1 MTSDLAVDTALIRHA
16 AQLLDEAAEA
26 FTGGSSSAESECPL
40 TDSSLGSTAV
50 AREVA
55 GAARRRVLHAID
67 AATTLAQAAGA
78 TATGL
83 RRAAGA
89 FDIAEAAAAGGPR

>member
-16 AQLLDEAAEA
+16 AQLLDGATDSFDGDAGA
-26 FTGGSSSAESECPL
+26 IYLECPL

-55 GAARRRVLHAID
+55 GAARRRVTQAIESV
-67 AATTLAQAAGA
+67 AILTQTTSQTATRLRDVAGRFEIVESA
-78 TATGL
+78 TAN
-83 RRAAGA
+83 
-89 FDIAEAAAAGGPR
+89 GPR